1 MLSYN
6 NNIIHHNI
14 CRMELDMNYWEHYP
28 ELQDELQAV
37 EDYMRKNV
45 VSKKKIL
52 TDISLNLI
60 DAGGKRLRPAFLI
73 LAAKCGKKYNQDVLI
88 PLAAALE
95 LIHTATLV
103 HDDIID
109 ESKFRRGEESIQ
121 HKWGKDMAV
130 YVGDYLLSKAFCI
143 LSNKTSIDR
152 LQYVSRT
159 VKAICE
165 GEISQYES
173 RYQKITTYDYIKRIY
188 RKTALLFALS
198 LSAGASESKCSKKI
212 GRALVNYGIN
222 YGVAFQIYDDLLDY
236 TSNEKMIG
244 KPIGNDV
251 KQGYY
256 TLPLII
262 ASKDQQ
268 YGKRINDILKLHDD
282 ITEDQLDNL
291 FDMVKKTDAIAETRH
306 LSKRYIRKAASQF
319 DILSEK
325 QDVVNTLQL
334 MLDKIQ

>member
-1 MLSYN
+1 
-6 NNIIHHNI
+6 
-14 CRMELDMNYWEHYP
+14 MNYWEHYP
-28 ELQDELQAV
+28 ELQDELRAV
-37 EDYMRKNV
+37 EDYMRKKV

-52 TDISLNLI
+52 TDISLDLI
-60 DAGGKRLRPAFLI
+60 DAGGKRVRPASLI
-73 LAAKCGKKYNQDVLI
+73 LAAKCGKRYNKDVII

-109 ESKFRRGEESIQ
+109 ESKFRRGKESIQ

-130 YVGDYLLSKAFCI
+130 YVGDYLLSKSFCI
-143 LSNKTSIDR
+143 LSNRTSTER

-188 RKTALLFALS
+188 RKTAFLFALS
-198 LSAGASESKCSKKI
+198 LSAGASESQCSKKI
-212 GRALVNYGIN
+212 GRALVNYGMN

-256 TLPLII
+256 TLPLLV
-262 ASKDQQ
+262 ASKDKQ
-268 YGKRINDILKLHDD
+268 YGKRINEILKLHQD
-282 ITEDQLDNL
+282 ITEDQLEDL
-291 FDMVKKTDAIAETRH
+291 FGMVKKTDAIDQTRN
-306 LSKRYIRKAASQF
+306 LSKRYIQKAASQF
-319 DILSEK
+319 KDLSGK
-325 QDVVNTLQL
+325 KDVVNTLQL
-334 MLDKIQ
+334 MLDKLQ